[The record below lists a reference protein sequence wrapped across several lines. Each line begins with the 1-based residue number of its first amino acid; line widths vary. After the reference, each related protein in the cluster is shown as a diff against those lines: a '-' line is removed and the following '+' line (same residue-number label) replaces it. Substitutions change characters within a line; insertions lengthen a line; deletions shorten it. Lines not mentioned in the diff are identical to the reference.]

1 MADLAESPEV
11 ATATP
16 DAVEQESTHEE
27 DELGGP
33 EEPLGSQTL
42 RALHED
48 AKYLLERYDKVH
60 DRLEPDSKV
69 KEHLHGKLES
79 LVDEMEKIESLH
91 GEHYKDLEGVE
102 PLDTGGGDDEEGEG
116 EEEEGTQESEEGDEE
131 PEGGGGGEEEE
142 DEAGGEE
149 TQADS
154 HEEEP
159 PSPEESAR
167 GMQKEAKRLNGKVRR
182 KSVCPECGK
191 DPCICNK
198 KHLRKRIK
206 AEDVEAKED
215 EADED
220 VELNEPEANEEE
232 SQEMK
237 LEPHEKEQV
246 DSAKEYLGEVA
257 QTKDF
262 TDAHRMHAFHHHMNL
277 GQIGSKSATGGAIG
291 GAIGGLGGPISGA
304 IGGGIGGSMSMDDED
319 MEGKAAPAGKKPSF
333 MQRHG
338 GKIAAVGGAVAAGV
352 AGLAAGHAAGYMR
365 GHGQGQR
372 DEHAHQAAARSYS
385 GPPSR
390 PRSKDFPEMDR
401 VIQETEI
408 PDPSSNPQDVPH
420 DEMAPHIQAIMGAH
434 DFLGRLSQEKAFGDP
449 HRHEAAY
456 HYKALD
462 EVSQMQGADEQVDVN
477 EPESNPQ
484 DTPEESE
491 DQDIGQIDEKSLKI
505 IMDATKQQQNQIK
518 ELAFTL
524 RNVGK
529 L

>member
-1 MADLAESPEV
+1 
-11 ATATP
+11 
-16 DAVEQESTHEE
+16 
-27 DELGGP
+27 
-33 EEPLGSQTL
+33 
-42 RALHED
+42 
-48 AKYLLERYDKVH
+48 
-60 DRLEPDSKV
+60 
-69 KEHLHGKLES
+69 
-79 LVDEMEKIESLH
+79 
-91 GEHYKDLEGVE
+91 
-102 PLDTGGGDDEEGEG
+102 
-116 EEEEGTQESEEGDEE
+116 
-131 PEGGGGGEEEE
+131 
-142 DEAGGEE
+142 
-149 TQADS
+149 
-154 HEEEP
+154 
-159 PSPEESAR
+159 
-167 GMQKEAKRLNGKVRR
+167 MQKEAKRLNGKVKKLNGKVRR
-182 KSVCPECGK
+182 KSICPECGK

-198 KHLRKRIK
+198 KNLRRRVK
-206 AEDVEAKED
+206 ADDPESKEK

-220 VELNEPEANEEE
+220 VEVTEPEENETE

-319 MEGKAAPAGKKPSF
+319 MEGKTIKPY
-333 MQRHG
+333 
-338 GKIAAVGGAVAAGV
+338 KP
-352 AGLAAGHAAGYMR
+352 
-365 GHGQGQR
+365 
-372 DEHAHQAAARSYS
+372 YS
-385 GPPSR
+385 R
-390 PRSKDFPEMDR
+390 KDFPEMDR
-401 VIQETEI
+401 VIQEAEV
-408 PDPSSNPQDVPH
+408 PEPSSNPQDVPQ
-420 DEMAPHIQAIMGAH
+420 DEMHPHIQAIMGAH

-491 DQDIGQIDEKSLKI
+491 DQDINDVGQIDEKSLKI
-505 IMDATKQQQNQIK
+505 IMEATQQQQKQIK
-518 ELAFTL
+518 ELAFSL
-524 RNVGK
+524 RNVSK

>member
-102 PLDTGGGDDEEGEG
+102 PLDTGGGDDEEEG

-142 DEAGGEE
+142 DESGGEE

-167 GMQKEAKRLNGKVRR
+167 GMQKEAKRLNGKAKRLNGKVRR

-198 KHLRKRIK
+198 KSLKKRVK

-232 SQEMK
+232 SQEMR

-291 GAIGGLGGPISGA
+291 GAIGGLGGPITGA

-319 MEGKAAPAGKKPSF
+319 MEGKGIGSRIGHVAGAAANIATAPARAIGSAAA
-333 MQRHG
+333 G
-338 GKIAAVGGAVAAGV
+338 AVGGAAR
-352 AGLAAGHAAGYMR
+352 GYANSVR
-365 GHGQGQR
+365 HTISEGTRHGEGI
-372 DEHAHQAAARSYS
+372 
-385 GPPSR
+385 GG
-390 PRSKDFPEMDR
+390 SKDFPEMDR
-401 VIQETEI
+401 VIQEAEV
-408 PDPSSNPQDVPH
+408 PEPSSNPQDVPQ
-420 DEMAPHIQAIMGAH
+420 DEMHPHIQAIMGAH

-491 DQDIGQIDEKSLKI
+491 DQDINDVGQIDEKSLKI
-505 IMDATKQQQNQIK
+505 IMEATQQQQKQIK
-518 ELAFTL
+518 ELAFSL
-524 RNVGK
+524 RNVSK